1 MSHSVSVPA
10 KKSIQTKISRAK
22 TKLAQAK
29 PSFPVRRM
37 DYEFA
42 AMPRYWFANEPS
54 LTHLFTG
61 MSTLFPEGESYFVRS
76 VRALRKQI
84 KDNPQL
90 DKDIGA
96 FIGQEA
102 MHSKEHHA
110 FHQSAEQFGLDPASL
125 ENATGLILKTLEKL
139 LSKKANLLL
148 TVGLEHYT
156 AVLVVTMMDSVNELM
171 TDDTVRNLWLWH
183 SVEETEHKAVAFDM
197 YQHLYGSGLNA
208 YLPRIMIFSFALLMI
223 TSMMIGY
230 TTVLM
235 KRDKQLL
242 NLRSWKKLGQMM
254 VSSHKIFIPKFLDY
268 YRPDFHP
275 NDTDESELVAKTKAK
290 LGLLKPADALAC

>member
-1 MSHSVSVPA
+1 MSNSAPASV
-10 KKSIQTKISRAK
+10 KKALS
-22 TKLAQAK
+22 AQPN

-37 DYEFA
+37 DYKFTTT
-42 AMPRYWFANEPS
+42 PKYWMDNEPS

-61 MSTLFPEGESYFVRS
+61 MSTLFPEGEAYFVRA
-76 VRALRKQI
+76 VRALRDQI

-110 FHQSAEQFGLDPASL
+110 FHQSAEQFGLRPESL
-125 ENATGLILKTLEKL
+125 ENATGLILKSVEKVF
-139 LSKKANLLL
+139 SKKTNLLL

-208 YLPRIMIFSFALLMI
+208 YLPRVTIFSFALLMI
-223 TSMMIGY
+223 TSMMMGY
-230 TTVLM
+230 TAVLM

-242 NLRSWKKLGQMM
+242 NLKSWKKLGQMM
-254 VSSHKIFIPKFLDY
+254 VSSHRIFIPKFMDY
-268 YRPDFHP
+268 YRRDFHP
-275 NDTDESELVAKTKAK
+275 NDSDETELVARTKAK
-290 LGLLKPADALAC
+290 LGLLKSADVLAC